1 MDDYKPG
8 ILSEARNEWSL
19 ELVSTLTPHLLE
31 GIKAIFTE
39 AWNLCHEN
47 GEEEKYLM
55 TFQTFLERV
64 PLWNQ
69 EMVRY
74 ETQRII
80 RASKCHYLDDLLSC
94 VHVTQTKIMTSMRVT
109 NHRKFIKTA
118 YPDMQ
123 SFIHQI
129 FTIYARKL
137 YENVYLFQKN
147 IPALT
152 FQRNRREAELL
163 CKESI
168 LEAIR
173 KSIPIENILKSYLDE
188 TTDED
193 VIEKVEEIII
203 EEPVVES
210 SPSLEPSTESEQK
223 GEEDS
228 RDKYKKVLSEA
239 VETMKINKI
248 EDKGNNDNNGAI
260 KNDSIKINEGSMKN
274 DIPII
279 EGLTNENNSRK
290 STIGK
295 NNDVTIKVELNNN
308 ASGNQGINKTNETKK
323 RDEFSRENTDENNKD
338 DVININTVKD
348 KTVTTVPAT
357 PQTTPVITSIN
368 EQEQEQ
374 KQIPISP
381 MNLDDAK
388 NGNNTSLR
396 FNDDDKVLDLGTNEE
411 KIVSAPKNIERLE
424 QISEIRNRQRKAE
437 MEEEEEE
444 SDDEDDF
451 VDFENIK
458 IDTKKPKNFNL
469 GFSSLPSL

>member
-31 GIKAIFTE
+31 GINAIFNE
-39 AWNLCHEN
+39 AWNLCQEH

-64 PLWNQ
+64 PKWNQ
-69 EMVRY
+69 EMVKY

-123 SFIHQI
+123 SFIHQVYNI
-129 FTIYARKL
+129 FADKL
-137 YENVYLFQKN
+137 YVNAYLFQKN
-147 IPALT
+147 ISGLT
-152 FQRNRREAELL
+152 FQKNRRETELL

-193 VIEKVEEIII
+193 VIEKVEEIIV
-203 EEPVVES
+203 EEPVAVS
-210 SPSLEPSTESEQK
+210 SQAIDTSIESEQK

-248 EDKGNNDNNGAI
+248 EGNDNTDTVKI
-260 KNDSIKINEGSMKN
+260 DSIKINGGSTKS

-290 STIGK
+290 SAIGK

-308 ASGNQGINKTNETKK
+308 TSGNQRINNMNDTKK
-323 RDEFSRENTDENNKD
+323 RDENSSENPRENTNENKKD
-338 DVININTVKD
+338 DVININTVGNNAV
-348 KTVTTVPAT
+348 KTVPPT

-368 EQEQEQ
+368 EQEQ

-381 MNLDDAK
+381 MNLGDAK
-388 NGNNTSLR
+388 KENNTSLR

-437 MEEEEEE
+437 MEEEY
-444 SDDEDDF
+444 SDDEEDF

-458 IDTKKPKNFNL
+458 IDKEKPKNFNL
-469 GFSSLPSL
+469 GFSSLPPL